1 MTPDN
6 ASIASEGDTDSVDT
20 PPLVPKLQRFES
32 ADEVQAVTEGK
43 LVLTTEDSDVLEELR
58 QPECPIDDGQLTPR
72 RRMRVFSFG
81 RRYSPLEQKQK
92 GMPPPPPSPS
102 TSQTD
107 SNLLT
112 GSTQPPAR
120 SSTVSGNAP
129 LRSSGKSN
137 VLKGTKGLLKKAK
150 GSFVNM
156 VTMGRHGNESD
167 VSSEQSL
174 EELNGYPEVLS
185 ESSGD
190 GEGEESQWEE
200 PLEPIPPSWVKYG
213 YAMVGERSPSGK
225 VKWSQRVSGWEGA
238 YTCVLDC
245 ELCACVCAC
254 VCMYR
259 N

>member
-1 MTPDN
+1 MATDN

-20 PPLVPKLQRFES
+20 PPVASKLQRFES
-32 ADEVQAVTEGK
+32 VEEVLPVTEGK
-43 LVLTTEDSDVLEELR
+43 MMLIAEDEDVLEELR

-72 RRMRVFSFG
+72 RRVRVFSFG

-92 GMPPPPPSPS
+92 TVPPPPSTS
-102 TSQTD
+102 TSQPD
-107 SNLLT
+107 SNPLT
-112 GSTQPPAR
+112 SSTQAPAR
-120 SSTVSGNAP
+120 SGSNPP
-129 LRSSGKSN
+129 LKSSSKSN

-156 VTMGRHGNESD
+156 VTMGRHGNEGD

-174 EELNGYPEVLS
+174 EELNGYPEAQS

-213 YAMVGERSPSGK
+213 YAMVGERSSSGK
-225 VKWSQRVSGWEGA
+225 VKWSQRVSGWEE
-238 YTCVLDC
+238 YMYVH
-245 ELCACVCAC
+245 VCT
-254 VCMYR
+254 R
-259 N
+259 L